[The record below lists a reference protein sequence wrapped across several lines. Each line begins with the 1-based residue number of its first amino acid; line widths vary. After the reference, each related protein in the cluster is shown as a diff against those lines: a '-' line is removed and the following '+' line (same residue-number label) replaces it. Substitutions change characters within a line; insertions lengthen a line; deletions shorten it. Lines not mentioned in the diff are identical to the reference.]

1 MKKII
6 LPIFATL
13 LLVASCKKEPI
24 EPQQERSSI
33 VILYENDV
41 HCAINGY
48 APMAGLRDAISDTA
62 YVGLVSVGDYF
73 QGAMWVPSPRAVI
86 SWTSCAV

>member
-1 MKKII
+1 MKKFI
-6 LPIFATL
+6 LPLFTTL
-13 LLVASCKKEPI
+13 LLVASCKKEPV

-48 APMAGLRDAISDTA
+48 APIYMR
-62 YVGLVSVGDYF
+62 F
-73 QGAMWVPSPRAVI
+73 P
-86 SWTSCAV
+86 

>member
-1 MKKII
+1 MKRLI

-13 LLVASCKKEPI
+13 LLVASCQKEPI

-41 HCAINGY
+41 AH
-48 APMAGLRDAISDTA
+48 
-62 YVGLVSVGDYF
+62 
-73 QGAMWVPSPRAVI
+73 
-86 SWTSCAV
+86 